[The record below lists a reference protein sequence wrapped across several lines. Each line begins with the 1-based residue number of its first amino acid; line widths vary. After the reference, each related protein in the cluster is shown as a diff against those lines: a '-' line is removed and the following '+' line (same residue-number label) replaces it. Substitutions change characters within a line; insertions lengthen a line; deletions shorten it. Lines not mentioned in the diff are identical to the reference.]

1 MARDPWAYR
10 EVAVESVFD
19 PVSGRLAVRPVA
31 GQAYAQSMRVQCSR
45 KLADP
50 DVYPAGTRFLIRAK
64 LTDRLGGTPFL
75 YAWHGD
81 PVVVLTPA
89 QARSFLDEYRRRR
102 I

>member
-10 EVAVESVFD
+10 HVAVESVHD
-19 PVSGRLAVRPVA
+19 PRSGRLRIKPVA
-31 GQAYAQSMRVQCSR
+31 GQAYATSMRVQCSR
-45 KLADP
+45 RLLDA

-64 LTDRLGGTPFL
+64 LTDRGGAPFL

-81 PVVVLTPA
+81 EIKVLSKREA
-89 QARSFLDEYRRRR
+89 ASFLDEYRRRR

>member
-10 EVAVESVFD
+10 EVAVESVVD
-19 PVSGRLAVRPVA
+19 PASGRLVVRPMA
-31 GQAYAQSMRVQCSR
+31 GQAYARSMKVQCSR

-50 DVYPAGTRFLIRAK
+50 SLYAAGTRFLIKAK
-64 LTDRLGGTPFL
+64 LTDRQGGAPFL

-81 PVVVLTPA
+81 PVVLLTRA
-89 QARSFLDEYRRRR
+89 QAKSFLDEYRRRR